1 MSNEQLDLSPKTI
14 VIATRNP
21 GKLLEFQHALQT
33 GDTIVTSL
41 ADYPDIPDIVE
52 DGDTFVANARKKAKT
67 MALAL
72 GIPVLADD
80 SGLCVD
86 ALDGAPGVYSARY
99 SGEGATDKSNN
110 DKLLDELKAAAA
122 QVDAKETDVWP
133 ADRSLLSKAHFVCVL
148 SLYDP
153 IEDEFIEAEGA
164 VSGYIMDKPL
174 GEGGFGYD
182 PLLWLPQLGRS
193 IAELSKAEKQQISH
207 RGEALRKLLVK
218 LEGQM

>member
-1 MSNEQLDLSPKTI
+1 MSNEQLDSSPKTI

-110 DKLLDELKAAAA
+110 DKLLHELKAAAA
-122 QVDAKETDVWP
+122 HIEAKEIEAWP

-153 IEDEFIEAEGA
+153 IKDEFIEAEGT

-182 PLLWLPQLGRS
+182 PLLWLPQLGCS

-207 RGEALRKLLVK
+207 RGEALRKLLAK